1 MPNFF
6 SDVDLSCFFFCS
18 FFLVFFFFFGGGG
31 GGACFYSGC
40 GMLVNLTL
48 THCHTF
54 LECGW
59 YLWAKGR
66 QHKFSRNLLSV
77 TQFNMM
83 PSFSIFS
90 FPQAPQSQNQHMVLQ

>member
-6 SDVDLSCFFFCS
+6 SDVDL
-18 FFLVFFFFFGGGG
+18 VFFFFGGGG
-31 GGACFYSGC
+31 GGAACFFFWVWDACESDY
-40 GMLVNLTL
+40 LTL

-59 YLWAKGR
+59 FLWAKDR
-66 QHKFSRNLLSV
+66 HDKFSRSLFSV

-90 FPQAPQSQNQHMVLQ
+90 FSQAPQSQNQHMVLQ